1 MHRLLELVLI
11 PASHPHLTSPHPW
24 APWMAHQSH
33 TGRNHTSPHM
43 INSIYLPWT
52 CFFISLAGS
61 SHVCKRIKTFTVY
74 QTFQKHHRKL
84 QIAKNTEKKKKRQ
97 YLTQRQPWKLERWYI
112 FHYFYSRLWSRWV
125 YFQPF
130 TYQGLIRK
138 LEEQEGEKKQN
149 IRAARTEQ
157 QVQPQP
163 HPATRGTCTTP
174 FFSSRTFK
182 NR

>member
-11 PASHPHLTSPHPW
+11 PVSHPHLTSPHPW

-84 QIAKNTEKKKKRQ
+84 QIAKNTGKKKK
-97 YLTQRQPWKLERWYI
+97 TI
-112 FHYFYSRLWSRWV
+112 FDTKAAMETGEMVHFSLLLLQAVVSVGIFPTIHLPGTHKEAGGTR
-125 YFQPF
+125 
-130 TYQGLIRK
+130 
-138 LEEQEGEKKQN
+138 GEKK
-149 IRAARTEQ
+149 AEY
-157 QVQPQP
+157 
-163 HPATRGTCTTP
+163 
-174 FFSSRTFK
+174 
-182 NR
+182 